1 MSPVEYVVGF
11 VAIIVGIAIADIA
24 ASLHRLL
31 RARSRVRWH
40 WYPLSAA
47 FLLILLTLELW
58 WNLAFFERADVRV
71 TIGMFLPWVFG
82 LILLYLLASAA
93 LPDEV
98 PAEGIDLKSYYFEH
112 QRYFW
117 MLYAG
122 LIGFFI
128 LQRLGLV
135 WALQGPAVLPRVLWN
150 IIPNLVLIGLI
161 ISLAYVRKSWW
172 HGLWLFLLPILMLA
186 VMFDR
191 PLT

>member
-1 MSPVEYVVGF
+1 
-11 VAIIVGIAIADIA
+11 
-24 ASLHRLL
+24 
-31 RARSRVRWH
+31 
-40 WYPLSAA
+40 
-47 FLLILLTLELW
+47 
-58 WNLAFFERADVRV
+58 
-71 TIGMFLPWVFG
+71 
-82 LILLYLLASAA
+82 
-93 LPDEV
+93 
-98 PAEGIDLKSYYFEH
+98 
-112 QRYFW
+112 

-161 ISLAYVRKSWW
+161 VSLAYVRKSWW